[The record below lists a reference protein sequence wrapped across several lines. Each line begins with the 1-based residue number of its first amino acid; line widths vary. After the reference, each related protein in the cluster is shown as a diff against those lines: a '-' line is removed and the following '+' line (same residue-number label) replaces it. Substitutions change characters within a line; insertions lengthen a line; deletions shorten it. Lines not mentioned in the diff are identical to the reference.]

1 MSKNKAM
8 QNLQHTVGADLS
20 KRTIDLFSHQL
31 HSHICIKNDPEG
43 FKQMIKWMNKQ
54 NINTSE
60 VMIVMEHTGL
70 YSFHFEN
77 FLHKGRITFCK
88 VPALEIKNSQG
99 IARGKSD
106 KIDAK
111 RIAEYGFK
119 NPDKLRI
126 ETQPSKEL
134 QRLGLLQATRQRLV
148 RQKAALLNA
157 IKEYQ
162 NIGLTAKDSIMRCQT
177 RMVDHFEKEI
187 EKIEKEIDT
196 IVASSPSIKQN
207 QCLLQSIKGVG
218 RVLSLETIIKTRNF
232 TRFQNARK
240 FACFSGTAP
249 FPYDSGTSIKKKTK
263 VDHRADKYMKTLL
276 DLSAKS
282 AIQYDK
288 ELREYYLRRT
298 ENGKS
303 KMSTINIVRN
313 KILYRMFAVIK
324 RQTPYVENYR
334 QTA

>member
-1 MSKNKAM
+1 M
-8 QNLQHTVGADLS
+8 QNLQHIIGADLS
-20 KRTIDLFSHQL
+20 KRTIDLFCYL
-31 HSHICIKNDPEG
+31 LRLHICIENSPEG
-43 FKQMIKWMNKQ
+43 FKQMLKWMNKQ
-54 NINTSE
+54 NINSSE

-70 YSFHFEN
+70 YSFHFEH
-77 FLHKGRITFCK
+77 FLHQSSITFCK

-99 IARGKSD
+99 IVRGKSD

-111 RIAEYGFK
+111 RIADYGFK
-119 NPDKLRI
+119 NTDKLRI
-126 ETQPSKEL
+126 EPEVSEQL
-134 QRLGLLQATRQRLV
+134 QRLQLLQATRQRLV

-162 NIGLTAKDSIMRCQT
+162 NIGLTATDSIMRCQT
-177 RMVDHFEKEI
+177 RMVHHFEKEI
-187 EKIEKEIDT
+187 EKMEKEIDT
-196 IVASSPSIKQN
+196 VVSSSPSIKQN

-232 TRFQNARK
+232 TRFATARK
-240 FACFSGTAP
+240 FATFSGTAP

-263 VDHRADKYMKTLL
+263 VDHHADKTMKTLL

-288 ELREYYLRRT
+288 ELREYYLRRIK
-298 ENGKS
+298 NGKS

-313 KILYRMFAVIK
+313 KILYRMFAVVK
-324 RQTPYVENYR
+324 RQTPFVENYLH
-334 QTA
+334 TA